1 MSTVRDENGKWL
13 NPDVF
18 REPALTFM
26 RTGGY
31 CSDPWGSPD
40 WFEYWKSE
48 RDKCIKGVEIDGVRI
63 TGEFYFYLN
72 YCTLL
77 KVEDANAEIVKKVIS
92 FPDFWDGDYNYFW
105 CRRIARYG
113 ITHDLS
119 SDEKER
125 VMSLDKEERIKE
137 EYRIFQE
144 LKLNVDVA
152 PENLKGNFNFI
163 VGKSRRKGYSI
174 KAASI
179 ATCNYY
185 TLPGSLTIFGAYE
198 KKFLYPSGVFSKTLD
213 MINFI
218 NDNTGWATPS
228 DKIHKQDHIK
238 ASYITKVNGLE
249 IEKGFKSEVIALT
262 FKDNADA
269 ARGQDAVDVF
279 FEESGAFGTPG
290 LLKSSYAA
298 TEACVIAGAK
308 KSGMIT
314 VFGTS
319 GDMGGG
325 TADYA
330 DMFGRPGSFSIL
342 PFKNIWDKNM
352 ETTDCGFFHPTQ
364 WNMEGYYN
372 TKTGESD
379 IKAAIN
385 YELEVRETLKER
397 GASSAEIQKRMQEFP
412 LGPGEAFAAVSVN
425 NFPVVELKAQLALVN
440 AKGWQKSKGTSVNLL
455 YKDGVPYAKP
465 ILDGSDRP
473 ITSYN
478 MLPEDIRGEIMI
490 YEQPIHNAQ
499 KGLYKIGYDPIRQD
513 EGTSLAAIIVYK
525 GTHIGSVH
533 HSTVVAEYIG
543 RKESAEDIDRIAE
556 MLAEFYNTQVM
567 YENEIPGVKN
577 YFRRNKKLHLLALQP
592 DSVISKNVK
601 KSKVARVY
609 GCHMNLQLK
618 DAGERYVKDWLLT
631 TLDFDEHG
639 NPQRVIDKIY
649 SVRLLEELIQYNR
662 KGNFDL
668 VSSLFMC
675 MFQVQEESLGK
686 EYGEEKQNKNV
697 KDLMSMMSEMY
708 K

>member
-1 MSTVRDENGKWL
+1 MSTVRDEDGKWL
-13 NPDVF
+13 NPNVF
-18 REPALTFM
+18 RVAAMNFIEK
-26 RTGGY
+26 GY
-31 CSDPWGSPD
+31 YCADPWGSPN
-40 WFEYWKSE
+40 WFDFWKAE
-48 RDKCIKGVEIDGVRI
+48 RMKCIHGLEVDGVRI

-72 YCTLL
+72 YCTML
-77 KVEDANAEIVKKVIS
+77 KVEDADAEIVKKIIS

-105 CRRIARYG
+105 SRKIARFG
-113 ITHDLS
+113 ITHTL
-119 SDEKER
+119 DEER
-125 VMSLDKEERIKE
+125 QIEIKALGKEERQEE
-137 EYRIFQE
+137 EYLE
-144 LKLNVDVA
+144 LKKLQLNVEIDK
-152 PENLKGNFNFI
+152 ENLGGNFNFL

-174 KAASI
+174 KAAGI
-179 ATCNYY
+179 AACNYF

-198 KKFLYPSGVFSKTLD
+198 KKFLYPSGVFSKALD
-213 MINFI
+213 IINFI
-218 NDNTGWATPS
+218 NENTGWASPS
-228 DKIHKQDHIK
+228 DKIKKQDHIRS
-238 ASYITKVNGLE
+238 SYITKVNGIE
-249 IEKGFKSEVIALT
+249 IEKGFKSEIIALT

-308 KSGMIT
+308 KTGMIT

-352 ETTDCGFFHPTQ
+352 STTDCGFFHPTQ

-372 TKTGESD
+372 TKTGESHID
-379 IKAAIN
+379 DAIG
-385 YELEVRETLKER
+385 YEVGIRELLISR

-440 AKGWQKSKGTSVNLL
+440 AKGWQRSKGTPVDLL
-455 YKDGVPYAKP
+455 YKDGLPYAKP

-473 ITSYN
+473 ITSYTT
-478 MLPEDIRGEIMI
+478 LPDDIRGEVMI
-490 YEQPIHNAQ
+490 YEQPIHNCA

-525 GTHIGSVH
+525 GTHVGSVH
-533 HSTVVAEYIG
+533 HSTIVAEYVG

-601 KSKVARVY
+601 RSKVARVY

-631 TLDFDEHG
+631 TLDFDEDG

-697 KDLMSMMSEMY
+697 KDLMSMMSDMY

>member
-1 MSTVRDENGKWL
+1 MSTVRDKDGKWL

-18 REPALTFM
+18 REPAISFM
-26 RTGGY
+26 TKNYY
-31 CSDPWGSPD
+31 CPDPWGTPD
-40 WFEYWKSE
+40 WFDYWKTE
-48 RDKCIKGVEIDGVRI
+48 RDKCINGVEIDGVRI

-77 KVEDANAEIVKKVIS
+77 KIEDASAEIAKKVIS

-105 CRRIARYG
+105 CRKIARYG
-113 ITHDLS
+113 ITHTLP
-119 SDEKER
+119 
-125 VMSLDKEERIKE
+125 KEEQDRIRSLGLE
-137 EYRIFQE
+137 EREKAEYEEFKK
-144 LKLNVDVA
+144 LKLNVDID
-152 PENLKGNFNFI
+152 PKNLKGNFNYI

-179 ATCNYY
+179 ATCNYF
-185 TLPGSLTIFGAYE
+185 TIPGSLTIFGAYE

-218 NDNTGWATPS
+218 NDNTGWASPS
-228 DKIHKQDHIK
+228 DKIKKQDHIK

-249 IEKGFKSEVIALT
+249 IEKGFKSEIIALT

-330 DMFGRPGSFSIL
+330 DMFGRPGSFSLL
-342 PFKNIWDKNM
+342 PFKNVWDKNM
-352 ETTDCGFFHPTQ
+352 GSTSCGFFHPTQ
-364 WNMEGYYN
+364 WNMEGFYN
-372 TKTGESD
+372 TETGESD
-379 IKAAIN
+379 TQAAID
-385 YELEVRETLKER
+385 YEMGERERLEAS
-397 GASSAEIQKRMQEFP
+397 GATSAEIQKRMQEFP
-412 LGPGEAFAAVSVN
+412 LGPAEAFAAVSVN
-425 NFPVVELKAQLALVN
+425 NFPVVELKNQLALVN
-440 AKGWQKSKGTSVNLL
+440 AKGWQQSKGTPVNFL
-455 YKDGVPYAKP
+455 YKDGAIYAKP
-465 ILDGSDRP
+465 ILDGSAKP
-473 ITSYN
+473 VTSYN
-478 MLPEDIRGEIMI
+478 RIPEDIRGEIMI
-490 YEQPIHNAQ
+490 YEQPIDNSA

-525 GTHIGSVH
+525 GTHLGSLN
-533 HSTVVAEYIG
+533 HSNIVAEYIG
-543 RKESAEDIDRIAE
+543 RKESAEDIDRIALQ
-556 MLAEFYNTQVM
+556 LAEFYNTQVM
-567 YENEIPGVKN
+567 YENEVPGVKN
-577 YFRRNKKLHLLALQP
+577 FFRRQKKLHLLATQP
-592 DSVISKNVK
+592 DKVISKNVK

-631 TLDFDEHG
+631 TLDYDEHG
-639 NPQRVIDKIY
+639 NQHRVIDKIY

-675 MFQVQEESLGK
+675 MFQVQEEALDTT
-686 EYGEEKQNKNV
+686 YGEAKKNKNV
-697 KDLMSMMSEMY
+697 TDLLDMMKNMY